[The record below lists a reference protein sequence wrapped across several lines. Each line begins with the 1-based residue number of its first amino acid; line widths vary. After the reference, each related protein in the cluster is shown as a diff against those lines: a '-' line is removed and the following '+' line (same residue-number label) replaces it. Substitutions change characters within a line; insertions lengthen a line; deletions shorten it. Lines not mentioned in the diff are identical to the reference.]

1 MREFSMAAIACVVL
15 CEACRRCDAI
25 IQSRARLGIDARR
38 KHECSL
44 ALVQGYQMA
53 QALQAT
59 RPKVRYE
66 CNLTLVAHAE
76 CRNE

>member
-1 MREFSMAAIACVVL
+1 MAAIACVVL
-15 CEACRRCDAI
+15 CEARRRCDAI
-25 IQSRARLGIDARR
+25 IQSCARLGIDAARAG
-38 KHECSL
+38 KHESSL

-59 RPKVRYE
+59 RLKVRYE